1 MPRSKHEIGIIN
13 QRVEEYLRS
22 LLPKR
27 DPVLSSLERDAAKRG
42 VPIIGPLVGNV
53 ISMFL
58 RSAKAE
64 TALEIG
70 TATGYSGIWISR
82 ALQGKKRELVTLEM
96 DPARRKAAERS
107 FKRAGLSGRVKILFG
122 DAKILVP
129 RIASEGRSFDVVFL
143 DVGDKTLYVELLDSC
158 LKVLREGGYLIA
170 DNTLWGGEV
179 ANPKDRSKETLI
191 IRKFNEIVFS
201 DERLDATIIP
211 LRDGFTVARKK
222 KQ

>member
-1 MPRSKHEIGIIN
+1 MSKSKQEIGILN
-13 QRVEEYLRS
+13 KRVEEYLHS

-82 ALQGKKRELVTLEM
+82 ALQGKDRELVTIEM
-96 DPARRKAAERS
+96 DPARRKAAEKS
-107 FKRAGLSGRVKILFG
+107 FKEAGLAGVVKILSG
-122 DAKILVP
+122 DAKIIVP
-129 RIASEGRSFDVVFL
+129 RIAIEGRSFDVVFL
-143 DVGDKTLYVELLDSC
+143 DVGDKTLYVELLDAC
-158 LKVLREGGYLIA
+158 LKILREGGYLIA

-179 ANPKDRSKETLI
+179 ANPNDRSNETLT
-191 IRKFNEIVFS
+191 IRKFNELVFS
-201 DERLDATIIP
+201 DEQLDAAIIP